1 MGVRPGLG
9 ICRGLKGFDADAVE
23 GVDEAFVGMAVCQ
36 IGADQ
41 ALDRVGKLGGGKRPA
56 DHFADAGIVA
66 LAAAQRDLVPLLTV
80 LVDAEDADRAE
91 VVVAA
96 GIHAAGDVEFQFA
109 DVVLVVEVIAAI
121 SAAKFPFGQNQLIN
135 PARSSP
141 KA

>member
-66 LAAAQRDLVPLLTV
+66 LASAQRDLVPLLPFLSTPRMPI
-80 LVDAEDADRAE
+80 APRWWWPQ
-91 VVVAA
+91 
-96 GIHAAGDVEFQFA
+96 EFMQPEM
-109 DVVLVVEVIAAI
+109 L
-121 SAAKFPFGQNQLIN
+121 SS
-135 PARSSP
+135 SSP
-141 KA
+141 MSCW